1 MTPTSPEA
9 GDALACRLRSV
20 TLLGAVS
27 DTPNFVMVHGIGM
40 SHRYFDR
47 LQPELAL
54 HGNTHVLD
62 LPGFGGT
69 PKPGQQLGID
79 AYAAA
84 LGRTLDQA
92 GIRSCVLIGHSMGA
106 QFVTELAVQRPDLV
120 TDLVLIGPVTD
131 PTRRSA
137 VWHSFALGL
146 DSLRERPLTNAM
158 VLADY
163 ARCGLPWY
171 FTELPVM
178 LNYNIHERLPL
189 ATQPVLVIRGSN
201 DPVSRQPWCL
211 RLAAEAKDGRLVE
224 IPGQPHVAHRGGA
237 KEVTQAVLAFL
248 RRDDHA
254 PSVDAK
260 PPATGR
266 KGPLAVL
273 SHVHTVLSRRA
284 GAAPS
289 SDITDFHSV
298 TVGDRQCRAYP
309 LMHTGVSTA
318 GSVTGDLTAQR
329 TFVFIHGIG
338 MSHRYF
344 KRLSSVLAEHGDT
357 YLIDLPGYGW
367 TGRPAEKLTNPANA
381 ELIGALLDHI
391 GVGPCIVVGHSM
403 GVQSATEL
411 AISRPDLVSS
421 LVLIGAAIDA
431 KQRTILRQMPRLA
444 FNSALE
450 KPLLNSS
457 QFLDVVR
464 CGPRWYVS
472 QLAVAM
478 AYRLEE
484 RLPMVKQAVLV
495 MRGTRD
501 PIAGSGWS
509 QSLAESAQRGDLLE
523 IEGSPHAVH
532 HSAPEAVGAGILD
545 FVLRNE
551 ALVVHPG

>member
-1 MTPTSPEA
+1 MTELDPMTCRIRSAFRAEPEA
-9 GDALACRLRSV
+9 G
-20 TLLGAVS
+20 
-27 DTPNFVMVHGIGM
+27 TPHFVMVHGIGM

-47 LQPELAL
+47 LQGLL
-54 HGNTHVLD
+54 INHGHTHTVD

-69 PKPGQQLGID
+69 PKPGQQLAVEDYASAIAKALD
-79 AYAAA
+79 A
-84 LGRTLDQA
+84 A
-92 GIRSCVLIGHSMGA
+92 GLRSCVLIGHSMGA
-106 QFVTELAVQRPDLV
+106 QFVTELAVLRPDLV
-120 TDLVLIGPVTD
+120 TDLILIGPVTD
-131 PTRRSA
+131 PTRRSV
-137 VWHSFALGL
+137 VWHSLALGL
-146 DSLRERPLTNAM
+146 DSLMERPRTNAM
-158 VLADY
+158 VTADY

-178 LNYNIHERLPL
+178 LNYSIHERLPL
-189 ATQPVLVIRGSN
+189 AAQPVLVIRGSI
-201 DPVSRQPWCL
+201 DPVSRRPWCL
-211 RLAAEAKDGRLVE
+211 RLTSAARDGRLVE

-237 KEVTQAVLAFL
+237 KEVTEAILGFL
-248 RRDDHA
+248 QRDDRE
-254 PSVDAK
+254 PSVSVK
-260 PPATGR
+260 PLVNGR
-266 KGPLAVL
+266 KGPRAVF
-273 SHVHTVLSRRA
+273 SHVRTVLGRTSV
-284 GAAPS
+284 AAPS
-289 SDITDFHSV
+289 TDITKFHSI
-298 TVGDRQCRAYP
+298 TVGDRECRAYP
-309 LMHTGVSTA
+309 LMHTGVSTVGA
-318 GSVTGDLTAQR
+318 VPGDRTSQR

-344 KRLSSVLAEHGDT
+344 ERLSAVLADHGDT

-367 TGRPAEKLTNPANA
+367 TGRPAKKLTNPANA
-381 ELIGALLDHI
+381 ELIGALLDDI
-391 GVGPCIVVGHSM
+391 GVGSCVMVGHSM

-421 LVLIGAAIDA
+421 LVLIGAAVDA
-431 KQRTILRQMPRLA
+431 NQRTILRQAPRLA

-464 CGPRWYVS
+464 CGPRWYVTE
-472 QLAVAM
+472 LAVAM

-501 PIAGSGWS
+501 PIAGSRWS
-509 QSLAESAQRGDLLE
+509 RSLAESAQRGDLLE

-551 ALVVHPG
+551 ALLASPS

>member
-1 MTPTSPEA
+1 MTFTQPEA
-9 GDALACRLRSV
+9 GDALTCRLRSNSMPGAGSS
-20 TLLGAVS
+20 TL
-27 DTPNFVMVHGIGM
+27 NFVMVHGIGM

-47 LQPELAL
+47 LQSALAD

-62 LPGFGGT
+62 LPGFGGN
-69 PKPGQQLGID
+69 PKPGQQLGVD

-84 LGRTLDQA
+84 LGGALDQA
-92 GIRSCVLIGHSMGA
+92 GVRSCVLIGHSMGA
-106 QFVTELAVQRPDLV
+106 QFVTELAVRRPDLV

-131 PTRRSA
+131 PSRRSA
-137 VWHSFALGL
+137 AWHSLALGL
-146 DSLRERPLTNAM
+146 DSLMERPLTNAM
-158 VLADY
+158 VMADY

-178 LNYNIHERLPL
+178 LNYSIHERLPL
-189 ATQPVLVIRGSN
+189 APQPVLVIRGSN
-201 DPVSRQPWCL
+201 DPVSRRPWCL
-211 RLAAEAKDGRLVE
+211 RLTNAARDGRLVE

-237 KEVTQAVLAFL
+237 KAVTQAILAFL
-248 RRDDHA
+248 QRVEDV
-254 PSVDAK
+254 PSVNEEL
-260 PPATGR
+260 PVNSR
-266 KGPLAVL
+266 KGPRAVL
-273 SHVHTVLSRRA
+273 SRVHTVLSRKGA
-284 GAAPS
+284 GAPS
-289 SDITDFHSV
+289 SDITDFHSI
-298 TVGDRQCRAYP
+298 TIGDRECRAYP

-318 GSVTGDLTAQR
+318 GSVTGDPTAQR

-344 KRLSSVLAEHGDT
+344 TRLSTVLAEHGDT

-367 TGRPAEKLTNPANA
+367 TGRPAKKLTNPANA
-381 ELIGALLDHI
+381 ELIGTLLDDI
-391 GVGPCIVVGHSM
+391 GVGPCVVVGHSM
-403 GVQSATEL
+403 GVQSATEM

-421 LVLIGAAIDA
+421 LVLIGAAVDA
-431 KQRTILRQMPRLA
+431 KQRTILRQAPRLA

-464 CGPRWYVS
+464 CGPRWYITE
-472 QLAVAM
+472 LAVAM

-501 PIAGSGWS
+501 PIAGSRWS
-509 QSLAESAQRGDLLE
+509 RSLAESALRGDLLE

-532 HSAPEAVGAGILD
+532 HSAPEAVGAGIID

-551 ALVVHPG
+551 PLVASRS